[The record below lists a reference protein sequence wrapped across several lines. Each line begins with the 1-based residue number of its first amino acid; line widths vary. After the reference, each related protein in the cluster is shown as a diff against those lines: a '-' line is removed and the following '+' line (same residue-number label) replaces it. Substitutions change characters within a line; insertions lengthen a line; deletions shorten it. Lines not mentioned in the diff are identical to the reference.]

1 MMTYRALALTST
13 VAALLLS
20 NPSWAQEVLTQANQ
34 LTYNGLVQP
43 GCIMAVATTQSAQNA
58 SMTSPA
64 PGAADVVVTQLVG
77 DDAVPVGA
85 QITLTMEAAC
95 NQAHILRVSSQN
107 GALVNSASSG
117 AVGPFRDDLPYSIVV
132 AWANAPLS
140 FGSADGLQTQSVND
154 AARGSITLMIQ
165 VPAGGSP
172 MVAGS
177 YSDQLVLELG
187 VAG

>member
-1 MMTYRALALTST
+1 MTYRALALTST
-13 VAALLLS
+13 AAALLFS
-20 NPSWAQEVLTQANQ
+20 TPSGAQEVLTQANQ
-34 LTYNGLVQP
+34 LTYSGLVQP

-58 SMTSPA
+58 IMTSPT

-85 QITLTMEAAC
+85 QITLSMEAAC

-107 GALVNSASSG
+107 GSLINSASSG
-117 AVGPFRDDLPYSIVV
+117 IVGPFRNSLPYSIVV
-132 AWANAPLS
+132 TWANAPQGFES
-140 FGSADGLQTQSVND
+140 VDALQAQSVND
-154 AARGSITLMIQ
+154 AARGAITVMIQ
-165 VPAGGSP
+165 IPAGGVP